1 MKIKD
6 EGFVRY
12 ARWGGT
18 DVMASQG
25 EMKVYS
31 LTKACALS
39 KKKTVLS
46 KEHIRVRSQLG
57 EFQVKSGSP
66 LHTSLLLAIFFI
78 MSISR

>member
-6 EGFVRY
+6 KGFVRY

-46 KEHIRVRSQLG
+46 KEH
-57 EFQVKSGSP
+57 
-66 LHTSLLLAIFFI
+66 
-78 MSISR
+78 